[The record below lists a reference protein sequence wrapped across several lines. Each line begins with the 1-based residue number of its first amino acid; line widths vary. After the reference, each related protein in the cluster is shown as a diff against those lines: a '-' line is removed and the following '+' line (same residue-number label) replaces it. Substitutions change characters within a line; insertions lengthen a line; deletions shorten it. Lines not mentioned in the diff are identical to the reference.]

1 MTQYARGEMV
11 EIVWRKPSGRHSVF
25 FGLFLLQEWVRL
37 SKTKVFLRE
46 KIFTAVGERQKTW
59 VLVLVL
65 PLSYV
70 LSLGFSFLINKLWID
85 DPIFLSLLY
94 VNLWPSLHLGCFQV
108 TSRGVY
114 HGLLF
119 WSWKCS
125 YRSSESEFVLWD
137 IGLWGGLRN
146 LTILDGWKF
155 WTSWDK
161 KKKWGRQIK
170 TLF

>member
-70 LSLGFSFLINKLWID
+70 LSLGFSFLINKL
-85 DPIFLSLLY
+85 
-94 VNLWPSLHLGCFQV
+94 
-108 TSRGVY
+108 
-114 HGLLF
+114 
-119 WSWKCS
+119 
-125 YRSSESEFVLWD
+125 E
-137 IGLWGGLRN
+137 
-146 LTILDGWKF
+146 
-155 WTSWDK
+155 
-161 KKKWGRQIK
+161 
-170 TLF
+170 